1 MQELNDIVAASLDGL
16 HVLNGLSADGELIII
31 CKQSMQSLQAPKENT
46 LHLGHELFHEKR
58 IVCAVSGS
66 VLGGQY
72 DLTAKK
78 AIGLVMQGGQR
89 SVAEA

>member
-1 MQELNDIVAASLDGL
+1 MNPSRSIQHRIAYLSLSVCWGF
-16 HVLNGLSADGELIII
+16 GLSLFIHDAKHIPD
-31 CKQSMQSLQAPKENT
+31 
-46 LHLGHELFHEKR
+46 LGHELFHEKR